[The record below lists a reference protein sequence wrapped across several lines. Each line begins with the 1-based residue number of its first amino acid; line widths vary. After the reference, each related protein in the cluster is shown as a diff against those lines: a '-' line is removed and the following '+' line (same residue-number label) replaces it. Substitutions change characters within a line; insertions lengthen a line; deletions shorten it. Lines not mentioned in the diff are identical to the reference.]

1 MREERTW
8 AVKIDERGRITLP
21 KEVMEAL
28 GLRPGDIM
36 AFVRR
41 GDGPIYVG
49 KARIEVEIPGLK
61 EEKKK

>member
-1 MREERTW
+1 MREKKTW

-21 KEVMEAL
+21 KELMEVL
-28 GLRPGDIM
+28 RLRPGDIV

-61 EEKKK
+61 EEER